1 MRVSR
6 SKSLLIGFA
15 SGREVQGGVLDCA
28 APIARMDKASVFRHE
43 KTGRKPGAGGT
54 PEVVAPPQRKLNNVN
69 DVRRSPKL
77 IDGLAGRRSAA
88 IRSGRLLMA
97 GTDQPSPWWTP
108 ARYADR
114 RPLLAA
120 RSAVTRAVRAWFE
133 EQGFAEVET
142 GILQVSPGNET
153 HLHAPR
159 TELTAGDGTRTPR
172 YLRTSPEFS
181 CKKLLAAGEARIF
194 EFARVFRD
202 RERGDLHLP
211 EFTMLEWYRANA
223 TYDAVMADSIV
234 VIAHA
239 AQATGIGQF
248 SFRGRVADPFAEP
261 ELVTVAAAFERF
273 AGIDLLATIT
283 DGEGD
288 RAGLAAAAK
297 ARVRISDDD
306 TWSDI
311 FSKVLVEHIEP
322 NLGQGRLTVLF
333 EYPVPEAAL
342 ARAKTSDPRV
352 AERFEV
358 YACGV
363 ELANGFGELT
373 DASEQRHRFTQAMD
387 EKARRYGE
395 RYPLD
400 EDFLAAVAHMP
411 ESSGVALGFD
421 RLVMLA
427 SGALRIDQV
436 VWTPPAG
443 EA

>member
-1 MRVSR
+1 MV
-6 SKSLLIGFA
+6 
-15 SGREVQGGVLDCA
+15 EY
-28 APIARMDKASVFRHE
+28 
-43 KTGRKPGAGGT
+43 
-54 PEVVAPPQRKLNNVN
+54 
-69 DVRRSPKL
+69 
-77 IDGLAGRRSAA
+77 
-88 IRSGRLLMA
+88 
-97 GTDQPSPWWTP
+97 DQVSPWWT
-108 ARYADR
+108 ATRRADV
-114 RPLLAA
+114 RPFLAA
-120 RSAVTRAVRAWFE
+120 RIAITRTIRAWFD

-142 GILQVSPGNET
+142 GILQVSPGNEV

-159 TELTAGDGTRTPR
+159 TELTGADGERATRF
-172 YLRTSPEFS
+172 LRTSPEFA
-181 CKKLLAAGEARIF
+181 CKKLLAAGEAKIF

-211 EFTMLEWYRANA
+211 EFTMLEWYRADA
-223 TYDAVMADSIV
+223 TYDAVMADCIV

-239 AQATGIGQF
+239 AQATGIGRF
-248 SFRGRVADPFAEP
+248 SFRDRIADPFAEP
-261 ELVTVAAAFERF
+261 ELLTVAAAFEHF
-273 AGIDLLATIT
+273 ADIDLLASVA
-283 DGEGD
+283 DGKGD

-297 ARVRISDDD
+297 QRVRIADDD

-311 FSKVLVEHIEP
+311 FSKVMVEHIEP

-342 ARAKTSDPRV
+342 ARVKRSDPRI
-352 AERFEV
+352 AERFEI

-373 DASEQRHRFTQAMD
+373 DAREQRLRFTQAMD
-387 EKARRYGE
+387 EKQRRYGE

-400 EDFLAAVAHMP
+400 EDFIDAVDAMP
-411 ESSGVALGFD
+411 EASGVALGFD

-443 EA
+443 DA